1 MTSRRNAARYV
12 LGRAVGLVLLVLG
25 VMVGVISAK
34 EAALVAGFTGTH
46 GTYTVEEC
54 HERYP
59 AADSRHAGRTISC
72 TGAFRPARDGDSG
85 DRGGGGS
92 AFGTDGVNP
101 FGTFHPDA
109 VYPPGTRVP
118 VQTGDGGTYVPAGWK
133 HAWGNLAGV
142 AVALPMLAAG
152 VFCLLTGFGAR
163 WGRSFADSWDG
174 LPGGFVL
181 RLLLL
186 SVAGMGILGAAV
198 FLFLQHYG

>member
-25 VMVGVISAK
+25 VMLGVISAK
-34 EAALVAGFTGTH
+34 EAALAAGVTGTH
-46 GTYTVEEC
+46 GMYTVEEC

-59 AADSRHAGRTISC
+59 AAGSRHAGRTISC
-72 TGAFRPARDGDSG
+72 TGAFRPARDG
-85 DRGGGGS
+85 GS
-92 AFGTDGVNP
+92 ASGTGGVNP

-118 VQTGDGGTYVPAGWK
+118 VQTGDGGTYVVAGWK

-181 RLLLL
+181 RPLLL